1 MRYPPIFLCLAV
13 LLLSLAA
20 CAAAEPPLRA
30 EWAQETVLPAG
41 TEEFVLDT
49 DEYAARILLQ
59 TDAPVSDFRLFALS
73 LTDMDD
79 SGCLIFSARKRL
91 VLPVFAPERP
101 LLIALTFPGDLPSF
115 GISYID
121 PDGLPR
127 RFTLEISGEDGA
139 LLLVPAEG
147 TVWSME
153 GETP

>member
-1 MRYPPIFLCLAV
+1 MRYPLIFLCLAV

-30 EWAQETVLPAG
+30 EWAQEAVLPAG

-59 TDAPVSDFRLFALS
+59 TDVPVSDFRLFALS
-73 LTDMDD
+73 LTDMDG
-79 SGCLIFSARKRL
+79 SGCLTFSARKRL

-101 LLIALTFPGDLPSF
+101 LLITLSFPGDLPSF
-115 GISYID
+115 GISYIG
-121 PDGLPR
+121 PDGTPR

-139 LLLVPAEG
+139 LLLIPAEDMIWQ
-147 TVWSME
+147 T
-153 GETP
+153 ETPGA